1 MLEAHFGS
9 PSAEHWKVALW
20 QTWGSKMVE
29 NTESE
34 TAHAAFSGVEFKDD
48 KDDMLVEEVDRYVPS
63 IYLAFHLINR

>member
-20 QTWGSKMVE
+20 QTWGSKIVK

-34 TAHAAFSGVEFKDD
+34 IANAAFSDSGVEF
-48 KDDMLVEEVDRYVPS
+48 KDDMLVEEVDRYVLS
-63 IYLAFHLINR
+63 IFIAFHFINR